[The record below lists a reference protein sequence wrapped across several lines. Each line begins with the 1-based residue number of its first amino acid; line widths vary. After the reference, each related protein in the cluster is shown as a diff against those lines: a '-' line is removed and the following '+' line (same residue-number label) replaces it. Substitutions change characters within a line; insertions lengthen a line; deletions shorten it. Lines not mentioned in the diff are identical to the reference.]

1 MTYKTLIL
9 LLCLVSYSLCAYKCA
24 DELKLDTCYLS
35 TSTYTYV
42 KACGKGKTCEQTGGG
57 AYACVKRKNLLE
69 EGDKCIDDKECQ
81 SGVCKDKKCTVLK
94 DGDTCKQYHDEN
106 CGNGSYCKE
115 PKDSNGSY
123 TCAKYLAPGADCNT
137 AEDPYAQCITGYEC
151 IKAGDSTKKTCVQYY
166 SLADGT
172 AIDGNYDDEYYHVL
186 NACKSKFV
194 FAKAD
199 STSACGSIKNVTECV
214 VDPSNSNRAYCTVG
228 ITFDGT
234 TDNKMEK
241 KCRTDEDDSGNLK
254 FECPYEVSSQ
264 EFNAYVEEYGKKL
277 KEILEDEDIKISN
290 LNSDHLND
298 KELIEKYV
306 EYSEKENLPSDDKDC
321 VIDYFV
327 REAGSNQMKLTL
339 ITLFISL
346 LLI

>member
-42 KACGKGKTCEQTGGG
+42 KACGKGKTCELTEGG
-57 AYACVKRKNLLE
+57 AHACVKRKNLLE
-69 EGDKCIDDKECQ
+69 EGDKCIDDEECQ

-106 CGNGSYCKE
+106 CGNGSYCKK
-115 PKDSNGSY
+115 PKDSTGSY
-123 TCAKYLAPGADCNT
+123 TCTKYLAPGADCNT
-137 AEDPYAQCITGYEC
+137 AEDPYARCPIGYEC
-151 IKAGDSTKKTCVQYY
+151 IKAGDSTKKTCVQFY
-166 SLADGT
+166 SLDDGT
-172 AIDGNYDDEYYHVL
+172 VINNYNFNYDDEAKKTCKSGYIFPKSNGD
-186 NACKSKFV
+186 NACGTV
-194 FAKAD
+194 
-199 STSACGSIKNVTECV
+199 KNATECS
-214 VDPSNSNRAYCTVG
+214 DDGSGDYSCTVG
-228 ITFDGT
+228 VTFSAT
-234 TDNKMEK
+234 EDNKFNIYCIDEDSETK
-241 KCRTDEDDSGNLK
+241 KCPYIVRTD
-254 FECPYEVSSQ
+254 

-290 LNSDHLND
+290 LDSDHLND
-298 KELIEKYV
+298 KDLIEKYV
-306 EYSEKENLPSDDKDC
+306 EYYHKNDVSSDDDKDC
-321 VIDYFV
+321 VMDYFI
-327 REAGSNQMKLTL
+327 REEGSNQMKLTL

>member
-42 KACGKGKTCEQTGGG
+42 KACGKGKTCEQTKGG

-94 DGDTCKQYHDEN
+94 DGDTCKQYHHEN
-106 CGNGSYCKE
+106 CGNGSYCKR
-115 PKDSNGSY
+115 PKDSTGSY
-123 TCAKYLAPGADCNT
+123 TCTKYLAPGADCNT
-137 AEDPYAQCITGYEC
+137 AEDPYAQCPIGYQC
-151 IKAGDSTKKTCVQYY
+151 IKAGDSTKKTCVQFY
-166 SLADGT
+166 SLDDGT
-172 AIDGNYDDEYYHVL
+172 VINNFNYDDETKKTCKSGYIFPKSNGD
-186 NACKSKFV
+186 NACGTV
-194 FAKAD
+194 
-199 STSACGSIKNVTECV
+199 KNVTECS
-214 VDPSNSNRAYCTVG
+214 DDGSGDYLCTVG
-228 ITFDGT
+228 VTFSAT
-234 TDNKMEK
+234 EDNKFDINCINEDSETK
-241 KCRTDEDDSGNLK
+241 KCPYIVRTD
-254 FECPYEVSSQ
+254 

-290 LNSDHLND
+290 LDSDHLND
-298 KELIEKYV
+298 KDLIEKYV
-306 EYSEKENLPSDDKDC
+306 EYYHKNDVSSDDDKDC
-321 VIDYFV
+321 VMDYFI
-327 REAGSNQMKLTL
+327 REEGSNQMKLTL

>member
-1 MTYKTLIL
+1 MTYKSLIL
-9 LLCLVSYSLCAYKCA
+9 LLCLFSYSLCAYKCA
-24 DELKLDTCYLS
+24 DELKLDTCYLES
-35 TSTYTYV
+35 GSDTYV
-42 KACGKGKTCEQTGGG
+42 KACGKGKTCEETEGG

-69 EGDKCIDDKECQ
+69 EGDKCIVDEECQ
-81 SGVCKDKKCTVLK
+81 SNLCKDKKCTVLK
-94 DGDTCKQYHDEN
+94 DGDTCKEYQDKN

-115 PKDSNGSY
+115 PKDSTGSY

-137 AEDPYAQCITGYEC
+137 AEDPYAKCITGYSC
-151 IKAGDSTKKTCVQYY
+151 VQAGDSTKKTCVQFY
-166 SLADGT
+166 SLDDGT
-172 AIDGNYDDEYYHVL
+172 VL
-186 NACKSKFV
+186 NYFNYYEAKKTCKSGDIVQKSNG
-194 FAKAD
+194 D
-199 STSACGSIKNVTECV
+199 NACGTVKNVTECS
-214 VDPSNSNRAYCTVG
+214 DDGSGDYSCTVG
-228 ITFDGT
+228 VTFSATEDYKFDINCIDAVWGSET
-234 TDNKMEK
+234 I
-241 KCRTDEDDSGNLK
+241 KCPYIVRTD
-254 FECPYEVSSQ
+254 

-290 LNSDHLND
+290 LNRDHLND
-298 KELIEKYV
+298 KDLIEKYV